1 MVQTRPGGP
10 QMTETPGFRPLYQ
23 QVRELFVRRIADRT
37 WPPGEALPSEQALA
51 VELGVSQ
58 GTVRKALDSL
68 AAENLVERRQ
78 GKGTYIT
85 EVTPARS
92 LFKFFR
98 ISRPGGERL
107 TPASE
112 EASTRRRRATSLERK
127 RLELE
132 PDEYVVQIT
141 RVRLVNQAP
150 AILETIAV
158 PAKRFPDLEKRSIPN
173 ALYALYQSDYGVN
186 VLSTN
191 EELRAV
197 AAGPDDARALGLEP
211 GAPLL
216 EIDRTA
222 FDISGRPIEWRRSRC
237 DTRHVV
243 YAVTLR

>member
-1 MVQTRPGGP
+1 MSEV
-10 QMTETPGFRPLYQ
+10 PGFRPLYQ
-23 QVRELFVRRIADRT
+23 QVREVFVRRIADRV

-78 GKGTYIT
+78 GKGTYIA

-98 ISRPGGERL
+98 ISRPGGDRL
-107 TPASE
+107 MPESG
-112 EASTRRRRATSLERK
+112 EASTKRRRATSRECRL
-127 RLELE
+127 LELE
-132 PDEYVVQIT
+132 PNELVIEIT
-141 RVRLVNQAP
+141 RVRFVDAAP

-158 PAKRFPDLEKRSIPN
+158 PAKRLPDLDKRPIPN
-173 ALYALYQSDYGVN
+173 AIYALYQSDYGIN
-186 VLSTN
+186 VLSAN
-191 EELRAV
+191 EEVRAV
-197 AAGPDDARALGLEP
+197 AAGRNDAKALGLAP

-216 EIDRTA
+216 QIDRTA
-222 FDISGRPIEWRRSRC
+222 FDIDGKPIEWRRSRC
-237 DTRHVV
+237 DTRCLV

>member
-1 MVQTRPGGP
+1 MS
-10 QMTETPGFRPLYQ
+10 ETLGFRPLYQ
-23 QVRELFVRRIADRT
+23 QVREMFLRRIADRS
-37 WPPGEALPSEQALA
+37 WAPGAALPNEQALA

-78 GKGTYIT
+78 GKGTFIA
-85 EVTPARS
+85 EVTPARA

-98 ISRPGGERL
+98 IARPGGERV

-112 EASTRRRRATSLERK
+112 KASTKRRRATKQERT
-127 RLELE
+127 RLELAA
-132 PDEYVVQIT
+132 DDDVVEIT
-141 RVRLVNQAP
+141 RVRLVDGTP
-150 AILETIAV
+150 AIRETITV
-158 PAKRFPDLEKRSIPN
+158 PAKRFPGLDRRPIPN
-173 ALYALYQSDYGVN
+173 TIYALYQSDYGIN
-186 VLSTN
+186 ILAAD

-197 AAGPDDARALGLEP
+197 VAGPDDAKALQLPP

-222 FDISGRPIEWRRSRC
+222 FDIDGKPIEWRRSRC
-237 DTRHVV
+237 DTRHLV

>member
-1 MVQTRPGGP
+1 
-10 QMTETPGFRPLYQ
+10 MTETPGFRPLYQ
-23 QVRELFVRRIADRT
+23 QVREMFVRRIADRT

-98 ISRPGGERL
+98 ISRPGGQRL

-112 EASTRRRRATSLERK
+112 EASTKRRRATKAESER
-127 RLELE
+127 LDME
-132 PDEYVVQIT
+132 PNESVVEIR
-141 RVRLVNQAP
+141 RVRLVDGAP

-158 PAKRFPDLEKRSIPN
+158 PANRFPDLDKRPIPN
-173 ALYALYQSDYGVN
+173 TIYALYQSDYGIN
-186 VLSTN
+186 VLSAN

-197 AAGPDDARALGLEP
+197 AAGPADAKALRLP
-211 GAPLL
+211 LGAPLL
-216 EIDRTA
+216 EISRTA
-222 FDISGRPIEWRRSRC
+222 FDIDGKPIEWRRSRC
-237 DTRHVV
+237 DTRHLV